1 MMERRLAAILATD
14 VVGFSRLLAKDEET
28 TLSTL
33 RDYDAVTNQL
43 VSEHHG
49 RVFGG
54 SGDSVLAEFPS
65 PVQAVLCAID
75 IQRFVAAQN
84 PHQPADLQM
93 RLRIGVNFGEVIEA
107 NDELQGSSI
116 NLATRIEGLADPGG
130 IVISEEVHRLVKSHL
145 RTAIED
151 MGRHRLRGFS
161 EPVQVYRVMDAG
173 EPQPAPG
180 SAALSPLM
188 SARPGSL
195 RPAGKGGESQAQRV
209 DSIRSRKPAIIVL
222 PFANHS
228 GDPQQDYFCHG
239 LTDDLT
245 TELSRFSSLSVISFS
260 TALTYKDS
268 PLRVRDVSRDLGVR
282 YVLEGG
288 VQRTTD
294 RVRINVQLIEA
305 PEDRHL
311 WAERFERP
319 ISDLLVLQ
327 DEIIERVV
335 AAMALKLEATERI
348 QAMKKPTSNLNAY
361 DAFMRGSHLWFFH
374 LSIDETKQ
382 SLLESRSWL
391 EKAKALDPNY
401 GRAWSWLALTHAQEW
416 LQSWGGEASLEL
428 AVRLAKQAV
437 AIDKDDYHN
446 HWVLAYCY
454 LHSRQFDLA
463 LGKYRQAI
471 QMNRNDANLLA
482 EFAEAL
488 VYVGQREEGLKLTRH
503 AMAMN
508 PNFPEWYRGDVA
520 WVYYLGKSYGA
531 AVTELEQID
540 NPNADTLLIL
550 AACRAQIT
558 AGQSQ
563 APGRGVA
570 TAAAQPA
577 SDLMP
582 QINAKR
588 PHWTLAKE
596 RRKSPFKS
604 SADLE
609 HWLDGLRKA
618 GLPE

>member
-1 MMERRLAAILATD
+1 MMMERRLAAILATD
-14 VVGFSRLLAKDEET
+14 VVGFSRLLARNEEA
-28 TLSTL
+28 TLAAL
-33 RDYDAVTNQL
+33 GDYNAVINQL

-65 PVQAVLCAID
+65 PVQAVLCAIA
-75 IQRFVAAQN
+75 IQRFVAGQN
-84 PHQPADLQM
+84 SRQAADLQM
-93 RLRIGVNFGEVIEA
+93 RLRIGVNFGEVIEG

-130 IVISEEVHRLVKSHL
+130 IIISEEVHRLAQGHL
-145 RTAIED
+145 RTPIED
-151 MGRHRLRGFS
+151 MGHHRLRGFS
-161 EPVQVYRVMDAG
+161 EPVRVYRVVDAG
-173 EPQPAPG
+173 ETQAGPG
-180 SAALSPLM
+180 AAANPVENAES
-188 SARPGSL
+188 GSL
-195 RPAGKGGESQAQRV
+195 PEAKRTGAAATGRF
-209 DSIRSRKPAIIVL
+209 DSIGSRKPVIIVL
-222 PFANHS
+222 PFVNHS
-228 GDPQQDYFCHG
+228 GDPQQDYFCYG

-245 TELSRFSSLSVISFS
+245 TELSKFSSLSVVSFS

-268 PLRVRDVSRDLGVR
+268 PLHVRDANRDLGVR
-282 YVLEGG
+282 YILEGG

-319 ISDLLVLQ
+319 IADLLVLQ

-335 AAMALKLEATERI
+335 AAMALKLEAAERV

-374 LSIDETKQ
+374 LSMDETVE
-382 SLLESRSWL
+382 SLLEARRWL
-391 EKAKALDPNY
+391 ERATALDPNY
-401 GRAWSWLALTHAQEW
+401 GRAWAWLALTHVQEW

-454 LHSRQFDLA
+454 LHSRHFDLA
-463 LGKYRQAI
+463 LGKYQQAI
-471 QMNRNDANLLA
+471 ALNRNDANLLA

-488 VYVGQREEGLKLTRH
+488 IYVGRHEEGLKLNRQATQ
-503 AMAMN
+503 MN
-508 PNFPEWYRGDVA
+508 PNCPEWYRGDVA
-520 WVYYLGKSYGA
+520 WVCYLTKNYQA
-531 AVTELEQID
+531 AVSEIEKID
-540 NPNADTLLIL
+540 NPNADTLVIL
-550 AACRAQIT
+550 AACLAQLDEART
-558 AGQSQ
+558 KD
-563 APGRGVA
+563 V
-570 TAAAQPA
+570 
-577 SDLMP
+577 LK
-582 QINAKR
+582 QIEARR
-588 PHWTLAKE
+588 PNWTLAKE

-609 HWLDGLRKA
+609 HWLGGLRKA
-618 GLPE
+618 GMPE